1 MVRTSALNGL
11 KVNLLTNY
19 LLRKYMQYTQYKNIL
34 RYVYI
39 MRSLE
44 LTHLKTTFLFYTS
57 PLPLRREKKNG
68 VLTGNGL
75 NELNN
80 TR

>member
-11 KVNLLTNY
+11 KVNLQTNY
-19 LLRKYMQYTQYKNIL
+19 LLRKYIQSTHYKNIL
-34 RYVYI
+34 RYVYV

-44 LTHLKTTFLFYTS
+44 LTHLKTMFLFYTS
-57 PLPLRREKKNG
+57 PLPLRREIKKG

-75 NELNN
+75 NELTN